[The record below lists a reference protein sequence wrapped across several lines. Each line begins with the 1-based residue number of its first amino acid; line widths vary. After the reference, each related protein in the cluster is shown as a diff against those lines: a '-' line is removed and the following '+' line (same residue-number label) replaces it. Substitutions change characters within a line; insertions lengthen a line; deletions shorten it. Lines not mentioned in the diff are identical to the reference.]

1 MGFCGDA
8 VKATKDQLETL
19 FEIQK
24 NIYSQRAIVTK
35 ARELTSSS
43 AIEDARAELAD
54 VTGRLSEQRGRLEE
68 VQRDIRRVESDVE
81 LVEKRLAKDAERLNQ
96 SSNPKD
102 IAGIEHEIE
111 SLKSRLSSLEDTEL
125 ELMEQRDVAS
135 EELSALEK
143 QRDEAEGAVEQTK
156 AGIAQEL
163 ESLKIQNE
171 DLVKLINELKG
182 MVPQELVVL
191 FDKKLERG
199 AAVGKLSGSSCSACN
214 MSLNSTAMA
223 EINRVPLDEL
233 ATCSE
238 CSAMLVRA

>member
-19 FEIQK
+19 LEVQK
-24 NIYSQRAIVTK
+24 SIYSQRAIVAK
-35 ARELTSSS
+35 AKELTSSS
-43 AIEDARAELAD
+43 AIENARAQLAD
-54 VTGRLSEQRGRLEE
+54 VTGKLSEQRGRLEE
-68 VQRDIRRVESDVE
+68 VERDIRRLESDVE
-81 LVEKRLAKDAERLNQ
+81 LVEKRLQKDSERLNQ

-102 IAGIEHEIE
+102 IAGIEHEME

-125 ELMEQRDVAS
+125 ELMEQRDVAAQ
-135 EELSALEK
+135 ELEDLEK
-143 QRDEAEGAVEQTK
+143 QRQEAEGAVEQTK

-163 ESLKIQNE
+163 ESLKFQNE

-182 MVPQELVVL
+182 TVPQELL
-191 FDKKLERG
+191 AMFDKKLERG
-199 AAVGKLSGSSCSACN
+199 AAVGRLSGSSCSACN

-223 EINRVPLDEL
+223 EISRVPLDEL
-233 ATCSE
+233 ATCTE